1 MKEAIYARLFAAAPI
16 RALVDERITPGRRTQ
31 GDPLPSVTFNT
42 ISAPRR
48 RTLRGRTAMVQ
59 GRMQIDCW
67 GATEDSADTLA
78 KAVKAE
84 LEGARF
90 EHGGVR
96 VRGVFLI
103 DEADDE
109 GSGDPETPFRTRL
122 DFRVSHIPA

>member
-1 MKEAIYARLFAAAPI
+1 MKEAIYARLFAAASI
-16 RALVDERITPGRRTQ
+16 RSLVDDRITPGRRAQ
-31 GDPLPSVTFNT
+31 GDHLPSITFNN

-48 RTLRGRTAMVQ
+48 RTLQGRTAMVQ

-90 EHGGVR
+90 THGEVL